1 MMLPKTNEIWLVRFP
16 FSDLTSSKLRPA
28 LIISVHREEVILVGI
43 FSKIPDIALQENWV
57 LISEQYLNFQQTG
70 LKKSSLIRTDKI
82 ATVSKELF
90 VKQLGFLPVDL
101 ISLVHNAL
109 KKSLNLSD

>member
-43 FSKIPDIALQENWV
+43 FSKIPETTLQDTWV
-57 LISEQYLNFQQTG
+57 LISELDLNFKQTG
-70 LKKSSLIRTDKI
+70 LKKSSLIRTEKI
-82 ATVSKELF
+82 ATVSKNLF
-90 VKQLGFLPVDL
+90 TKKLGSLPVDL
-101 ISLVHNAL
+101 ASIVNIAL

>member
-1 MMLPKTNEIWLVRFP
+1 MLPKTNEIWLVRFP

-43 FSKIPDIALQENWV
+43 FSKIPETTLQDTWV
-57 LISEQYLNFQQTG
+57 LISEQDLNFKQTG
-70 LKKSSLIRTDKI
+70 LKKSSLIRTEKI
-82 ATVSKELF
+82 ATVSKNLF
-90 VKQLGFLPVDL
+90 TKKLGSLPIDL
-101 ISLVHNAL
+101 VSIVNIAL